1 MPRNANGNANHGF
14 EILPELLK
22 NYTKDEISQIEKLF
36 SNQND
41 LIKILKGHKISFV
54 KGRINIKILFYSN
67 EDESKTEFQWGILK
81 DKQIALDLQL
91 EL

>member
-1 MPRNANGNANHGF
+1 
-14 EILPELLK
+14 LK
-22 NYTKDEISQIEKLF
+22 NYTKEEISQIEKLF

-41 LIKILKGHKISFV
+41 LIKILKSHKISFV
-54 KGRINIKILFYSN
+54 KGRINIKSLFYSN
-67 EDESKTEFQWGILK
+67 EDESKAEFKWSILK

>member
-14 EILPELLK
+14 ETLQQLLK
-22 NYTKDEISQIEKLF
+22 NYTKEEISQIEKLF

-41 LIKILKGHKISFV
+41 LIKILKSHKISFV
-54 KGRINIKILFYSN
+54 KGRINIKSLFYSN
-67 EDESKTEFQWGILK
+67 EDESKAEFQWSILK